1 MVRFLS
7 RKGVAIRWLTAVLFF
22 YLASPGLATR
32 ARMDTFNGL
41 HDFIRDEEN
50 ISFYPSMISEHDN
63 LVVVNLGRVTGRG
76 QDLKFPI
83 SYRSAGGTVALGT
96 DQRYGVVGG
105 FLAQESF
112 PDTVTY
118 LQGTTS
124 SDPFY
129 ELLRGWEPDDT
140 PEELG
145 HRFDMIYG
153 YPLNSRWTFGVR
165 IQRGLF
171 LMRTTSSVD
180 SLDYSWWTSVTLDGE
195 KRLDMLEIIGGLTY
209 HPGDRTALYL
219 AAGTRWHD
227 YLLRIET
234 PDESDRF
241 RDAGNIS
248 YTMRFK
254 LERKLGNGIDLLGHL
269 RYEKF
274 DISGV
279 GFRSGVGDYDRERI
293 QKTVGGGMGLR
304 YYREGIF
311 DLTAGMVIS
320 RQTLDDRTDFVE
332 PSQVA
337 PTDWK
342 NLESTRTVLP
352 QIFAAFEVN
361 LTKWMIL
368 RFGAS
373 QAIADFEEITQEQLG
388 ELLIRE
394 IREEVENSIRTNIG
408 ARFLYKSL
416 FVDFWLHS
424 SAPYSPSAFIAGTG
438 LTNPVME
445 VSAGYHF

>member
-1 MVRFLS
+1 
-7 RKGVAIRWLTAVLFF
+7 LTAILLFF
-22 YLASPGLATR
+22 TASPGLATR
-32 ARMDTFNGL
+32 ARIDTFNGL

-50 ISFYPSMISEHDN
+50 ISLYPSMITEHAN
-63 LVVVNLGRVTGRG
+63 LIVVNLGRVTGTG

-83 SYRSAGGTVALGT
+83 SYRSAGGTVSLGSGH
-96 DQRYGVVGG
+96 RYGVAGG

-112 PDTVTY
+112 PDTVSY

-129 ELLRGWEPDDT
+129 NLLRGWESDDR

-153 YPLNSRWTFGVR
+153 YPLNSSWTIGVR
-165 IQRGLF
+165 LHRGLF
-171 LMRTTSSVD
+171 STRTTNSVD
-180 SLDYSWWTSVTLDGE
+180 SLDNSWWTSVTLDGE
-195 KRLDMLEIIGGLTY
+195 KRLDMLEVTGGLTY
-209 HPGDRTALYL
+209 RPGDRTALYL
-219 AAGTRWHD
+219 AAGPRWHD

-248 YTMRFK
+248 YAMRFK

-269 RYEKF
+269 RYEKI

-279 GFRSGVGDYDRERI
+279 GFQSGVGDYYRERI
-293 QKTVGGGMGLR
+293 QKTVGAGLGLR

-311 DLTAGMVIS
+311 DLTAGFLIS
-320 RQTLDDRTDFVE
+320 RKRLDDRTEFDE
-332 PSQVA
+332 PTQVA
-337 PTDWK
+337 PSEWK
-342 NLESTRTVLP
+342 NLESTRIVLP
-352 QIFAAFEVN
+352 QFFAAFEVN
-361 LTKWMIL
+361 LQKWLIL
-368 RFGAS
+368 RFGVA
-373 QAIADFEEITQEQLG
+373 QAVSDVEESTEEQLG
-388 ELLIRE
+388 DTVVRE
-394 IREEVENSIRTNIG
+394 VQEEAENPIRTNIG
-408 ARFLYKSL
+408 TRFLYKSL

-445 VSAGYHF
+445 VSAGYRF